1 MQSLILIVDDE
12 NSNRLTLSRVLQREG
27 FATIEAHDGE
37 DALKKLE
44 EEPALMI
51 TDLKMPKINGMEL
64 LKHARERFPHTEV
77 IMMTAFGTIDIA
89 VEAMKEGAWDF
100 VSKPIKRAELLR
112 AVHNAI
118 KKYDISQENRALKKA
133 LAQST
138 LPENWIG
145 SAPIM
150 QRLNEQV
157 LQAANSMASILLLGE
172 SGTGKSRL
180 AQHIHANSPRS
191 HKELITINCGAIPES
206 LMESELFGHEE
217 GAFTGAKGLRKGRF
231 ELAHKGT
238 LFLDEITELS
248 PQLQVKLL
256 RVLQDGAFER
266 VGGSKTLYCDVRIIA
281 ASNRDPQ
288 EAIKEKKLRED
299 LYYRLNVVQLRLPS
313 LRERSGDIPALA
325 VYFSQ
330 IHAQRNRRPHKE
342 ISKEAMNKLCS
353 WHWPG
358 NVRELENVI
367 ERAVVLS
374 QESNLSPQDLPFELQ
389 EQKNRQGSNFIFPM
403 GTPLKDIEKV
413 VIQETLKI
421 VHGDKNRAAD
431 ILGITARTIYR
442 READWKEELLE
453 ED

>member
-1 MQSLILIVDDE
+1 MHALILIVDDE

-27 FATIEAHDGE
+27 FYTIEARDGE
-37 DALKKLE
+37 EALQKLE

-51 TDLKMPKINGMEL
+51 TDFKMPKLNGMEL
-64 LKHARERFPHTEV
+64 LRKAREKSPNTEV

-100 VSKPIKRAELLR
+100 VSKPIKRVELLR

-118 KKYDISQENRALKKA
+118 KKYDISQENRALKQA
-133 LAQST
+133 LEQST
-138 LPENWIG
+138 LPKDWIG
-145 SAPIM
+145 STLPM
-150 QRLNEQV
+150 QRLNDQV
-157 LQAANSMASILLLGE
+157 LQAANSMASIFLLGE

-180 AQHIHANSPRS
+180 AQHIHAHSPRS
-191 HKELITINCGAIPES
+191 DNDLVTINCGAIPES
-206 LMESELFGHEE
+206 LMESELFGHEA
-217 GAFTGAKGLRKGRF
+217 GAFTGAKTQRKGRF

-266 VGGSKTLYCDVRIIA
+266 VGGSKTLFCDVRLIA

-299 LYYRLNVVQLRLPS
+299 LYYRLNVVPLRLPA

-325 VYFSQ
+325 VHFSR
-330 IHAQRNRRPHKE
+330 IHALRNRRPFKE
-342 ISKEAMNKLCS
+342 ISKDAMNKLCS
-353 WHWPG
+353 WNWPG

-374 QESNLSPQDLPFELQ
+374 QEESLSVQDLPFELQ
-389 EQKNRQGSNFIFPM
+389 EQEYRQGSHLVFSM
-403 GTPLKDIEKV
+403 GTPLKDIERV
-413 VIQETLKI
+413 VIQETLKL
-421 VHGDKNRAAD
+421 VHGDKNRAAE

-442 READWKEELLE
+442 REAEWKE
-453 ED
+453 DI